1 MANGYEGPVRVR
13 GSEGILLTTGTA
25 TLHWDE
31 DSANWTGL
39 LKTLDGNAVAGKAL
53 VVQLET
59 PDGARGAA
67 QLTPVGETGE
77 YYTSSV
83 VGLGPPPF

>member
-1 MANGYEGPVRVR
+1 MADGYEGPVRVR

-25 TLHWDE
+25 ILHWDE

-39 LKTLDGNAVAGKAL
+39 LQTLDGTAVAGKAL

-67 QLTPVGETGE
+67 QLTPEGGVGE

-83 VGLGPPPF
+83 IGLGPPPF